1 MTMKVQECCCL
12 YLNFKKSKPALH
24 FVSISQVRFA
34 YGEKHMHAITENNI
48 SSQSRLGA
56 SSQNNNE
63 TNVKIMKNTKQ
74 KPWLLQYSFQKK
86 SWRYVHNLLYLLLL
100 QGLLPGVLVNL
111 GKIGHIFRLLYFL
124 GRLRCDDSGWV
135 STEAF
140 NMEDAELEK
149 KVRLKTTDERQA
161 CSS

>member
-1 MTMKVQECCCL
+1 MKVQECCCL

-63 TNVKIMKNTKQ
+63 TNVKIMKTRNRSRDCYNILFK
-74 KPWLLQYSFQKK
+74 
-86 SWRYVHNLLYLLLL
+86 RYHDGTFIIYFIFFCFKACF
-100 QGLLPGVLVNL
+100 LVFWSTSGRSDISL
-111 GKIGHIFRLLYFL
+111 DFFTFL
-124 GRLRCDDSGWV
+124 GDFG
-135 STEAF
+135 A
-140 NMEDAELEK
+140 
-149 KVRLKTTDERQA
+149 TTVVE
-161 CSS
+161 